1 MVVNNNQQSVARN
14 RVLEHRAH
22 LFQGQSRLPQ
32 GRARRIFLNREQL
45 LIKELLI
52 KKKSCMGIFSS
63 SY

>member
-32 GRARRIFLNREQL
+32 GRARRIFFKSRTVAYKGVAYK
-45 LIKELLI
+45 KEI
-52 KKKSCMGIFSS
+52 VYGHF
-63 SY
+63 